1 MSLFKKKDVKKK
13 ATSVKP
19 KVNRKRTERL
29 SLFLTAEEK
38 NLITNAANEAGISRT
53 DLILKAVRAQPPIV
67 ITGVGELRLE
77 LNRLG
82 NNMNQLARKANSC
95 NYVSNMEIQKATTAC
110 QEAYKALT
118 RFINEWDM
126 KLKRME
132 ERK

>member
-53 DLILKAVRAQPPIV
+53 DLIMKAGRAQPPIV
-67 ITGVGELRLE
+67 ITGVGELLLE
-77 LNRLG
+77 LNRQG

-95 NYVSNMEIQKATTAC
+95 NYVSNMEIQKTTTAC